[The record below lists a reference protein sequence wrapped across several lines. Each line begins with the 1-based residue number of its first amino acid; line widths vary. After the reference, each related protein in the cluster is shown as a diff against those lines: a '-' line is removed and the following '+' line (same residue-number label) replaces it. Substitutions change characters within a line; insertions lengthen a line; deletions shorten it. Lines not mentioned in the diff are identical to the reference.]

1 MISIERARKLLKDG
15 DKLSDEEV
23 EVIRDE
29 VRTLAELVLEQY
41 QESRRVINCEQQRRA
56 KT

>member
-15 DKLSDEEV
+15 DKMSDEEA

-29 VRTLAELVLEQY
+29 VRTLAELILEQY
-41 QESRRVINCEQQRRA
+41 QRSRRVINSEQQRRA
-56 KT
+56 KV